1 MVPRFLFRH
10 LSELERESIRT
21 NWYRHQDVS
30 MQFEMESSNVVKTVS
45 SEVRTR
51 AVEIRRDVRNP
62 RAVGPEIRWH
72 FFIFW
77 NWTPR
82 NGLYLPIA
90 IKKKNFLLWFTALLT
105 FGYSSSLHLRCAA
118 WPREREERPFPGM
131 ERAWE
136 RKSHNGWWT
145 GLPRA
150 IEKRAE
156 GPLVIF
162 TATIFI

>member
-1 MVPRFLFRH
+1 MVPRFLVWLRFETEKNRSDSKTTDKKNPSSLVSVATKQMFVTRLVQGSNPWPRNLG
-10 LSELERESIRT
+10 LSRSAR
-21 NWYRHQDVS
+21 V
-30 MQFEMESSNVVKTVS
+30 
-45 SEVRTR
+45 VRTM
-51 AVEIRRDVRNP
+51 EDDN
-62 RAVGPEIRWH
+62 
-72 FFIFW
+72 FFYLW

-90 IKKKNFLLWFTALLT
+90 IKKNFLLWFTALLT
-105 FGYSSSLHLRCAA
+105 FGYSFSLFLRRGA
-118 WPREREERPFPGM
+118 REREAAPFPGM

-136 RKSHNGWWT
+136 PKSHNGWWT